1 MLRESVC
8 VEKLE
13 TIIFLVNL
21 LCIYWGRSTAFISH
35 FSLIYSRGTYETST
49 RKNFGPTKIP
59 TRKNLDPR
67 STDEEKIW
75 TQKILTKKNF
85 KPTRKNLG
93 PTKYPR
99 EKTLDIPTIYPR
111 GKITQQFFPHDSHNN
126 LFSFS
131 ILLHY
136 KCQSK
141 MNNLCFISNNVKG
154 L

>member
-13 TIIFLVNL
+13 AIIFLVNL

-35 FSLIYSRGTYETST
+35 FSLIWTHQNTDEKKFGPTKYRRRENLDPQNTHEKKFQTDEKKFGTHEIPT
-49 RKNFGPTKIP
+49 RKNFG
-59 TRKNLDPR
+59 
-67 STDEEKIW
+67 
-75 TQKILTKKNF
+75 
-85 KPTRKNLG
+85 
-93 PTKYPR
+93 
-99 EKTLDIPTIYPR
+99 PTIYPR
-111 GKITQQFFPHDSHNN
+111 GKITQQFCPHDSHNN

-141 MNNLCFISNNVKG
+141 MNNLCFISNNIKG